1 MTPKM
6 TFGANK
12 NDDQISMMLGET
24 KQVNAA
30 FEYIENSLAVF
41 ISNEEANA
49 QMTDFKAKIRAQ
61 NKLL

>member
-12 NDDQISMMLGET
+12 NDDKISMMLGET

-30 FEYIENSLAVF
+30 FEYIINSLAVF

-49 QMTDFKAKIRAQ
+49 QMTDFKAKIRTQ